1 MGSLQKRNWLHC
13 CGRWSAATPPV
24 ILVAGTGDW
33 AVARNGAGSWDV
45 TMNVAIDVT
54 ERCILVQSRVTS
66 TMAST
71 IPASD
76 TDTVFRVV
84 NELDESTATDA
95 EIDFLVIRNG
105 A

>member
-1 MGSLQKRNWLHC
+1 MGSLQKKNWLHC

-45 TMNVAIDVT
+45 TMNVGIDVT
-54 ERCILVQSRVTS
+54 ERCILVQSRLTS
-66 TMAST
+66 TMAAT
-71 IPASD
+71 IPAND
-76 TDTVFRVV
+76 TDAVFRVV
-84 NELDESTATDA
+84 NSNDLAAATDA